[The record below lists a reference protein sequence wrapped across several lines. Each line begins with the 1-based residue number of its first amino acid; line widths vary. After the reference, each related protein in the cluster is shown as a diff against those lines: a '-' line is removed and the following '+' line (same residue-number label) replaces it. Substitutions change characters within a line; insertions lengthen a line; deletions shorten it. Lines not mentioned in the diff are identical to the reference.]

1 MAKDTESKPDKPEK
15 PAKAPKAE
23 KGDKPSKP
31 PKGDKAEKGA
41 KAEKGE
47 KKGKAAAPEEAAGPL
62 PTPRLQEKYA
72 QQVLPTLAEKFGRKN
87 KLSLPRL
94 EKIVV
99 NMGVG
104 AATQEKKH
112 LETAAEA
119 MSLITGQKPII
130 TKARKAIS

>member
-1 MAKDTESKPDKPEK
+1 MAKDPKTGDKPEK

-23 KGDKPSKP
+23 KGDKPAKP
-31 PKGDKAEKGA
+31 P
-41 KAEKGE
+41 KGE
-47 KKGKAAAPEEAAGPL
+47 KKGKAAAAEEPAGPL
-62 PTPRLQEKYA
+62 PTPRLQEKYS

-94 EKIVV
+94 DKIVV

-112 LETAAEA
+112 LETAAE
-119 MSLITGQKPII
+119 
-130 TKARKAIS
+130 